1 MDRSCPIGVHRQGV
15 KVPHAVPLLRGQT
28 RNQRYVSLPFYLR
41 ASLILPTQ
49 DGTFNIEA
57 LKRDELVEWINTH
70 NIGPVAKRVT
80 KKGMHAHLLLFGM
93 RRSHFAE
100 IIKAISSA
108 SKHEQP
114 TQEDIWE
121 CIREVSH
128 ALPS

>member
-1 MDRSCPIGVHRQGV
+1 M
-15 KVPHAVPLLRGQT
+15 PHAVLLLRGQT
-28 RNQRYVSLPFYLR
+28 QNQRYASWPFYLR

-57 LKRDELVEWINTH
+57 LKWDELVEWINTH
-70 NIGPVAKRVT
+70 NIGPVAKQAM
-80 KKGMHAHLLLFGM
+80 KKGAHACLLLFSM

-114 TQEDIWE
+114 TQEDIQE
-121 CIREVSH
+121 CIHKVSH